1 MVDKIGRKMVQ
12 LVAFVGS
19 AVFLTALFICTRR
32 WVDFSSVLLW
42 VSLLAMNQE
51 EQRGIFKIKKCN
63 RLLLFLYDE
72 RRTRQSCENDQEEKA
87 IYDMFAIS
95 LELSHSWIQNCFT
108 EPEVVARIF
117 YSALGIHS
125 SIHHGEL
132 PLSDL

>member
-51 EQRGIFKIKKCN
+51 EQRGVFKIKKCN

-95 LELSHSWIQNCFT
+95 LELSHIWIQNCFT

-117 YSALGIHS
+117 TVH
-125 SIHHGEL
+125 
-132 PLSDL
+132 